1 LSELRHTLSPE
12 VGHSRLALEG
22 EIDISNTRALRAL
35 FSWALQQSEDLRVD
49 LTAVVSMDSSGIATL
64 IEARGNARREG
75 KSFRVI
81 AVSERVRLALKL
93 LCLEQMLMEP

>member
-1 LSELRHTLSPE
+1 MSELRHTLARE
-12 VGHSRLALEG
+12 DGHSRLALEG

-35 FSWALQQSEDLRVD
+35 LGQALQQSGGLRLD

-64 IEARGNARREG
+64 IEARGNARRDG
-75 KSFRVI
+75 KAFQVI